1 MKNCLLVNSQSEQ
14 SVCSFCIYFVFASS
28 GLLTE
33 IQCKSKRLRKNTKAS
48 SDESIGDDVGDSR
61 DAKQIVSTTKP
72 SKVRTQVLSDW
83 VIIIIRGENFH
94 KTN

>member
-1 MKNCLLVNSQSEQ
+1 MLVSSK
-14 SVCSFCIYFVFASS
+14 SIYFVFASS

-61 DAKQIVSTTKP
+61 DAKQVVSTTKP
-72 SKVRTQVLSDW
+72 SKVRAQVLSDW
-83 VIIIIRGENFH
+83 VIIIISGDFEYVTF
-94 KTN
+94 

>member
-1 MKNCLLVNSQSEQ
+1 L
-14 SVCSFCIYFVFASS
+14 VFASS

-61 DAKQIVSTTKP
+61 DAKQVVSTTKL
-72 SKVRTQVLSDW
+72 SKVRAQVL
-83 VIIIIRGENFH
+83 IGLLL
-94 KTN
+94 